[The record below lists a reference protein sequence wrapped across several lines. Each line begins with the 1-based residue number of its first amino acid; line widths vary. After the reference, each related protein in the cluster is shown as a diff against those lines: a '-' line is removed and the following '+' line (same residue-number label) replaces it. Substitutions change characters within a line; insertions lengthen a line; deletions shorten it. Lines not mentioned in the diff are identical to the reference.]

1 MTRNTVQSWE
11 PHRNACLGS
20 FPSNKRASVILTVDS
35 LKSTYLAVLGLPLY
49 SELCFQSGEGNGTA
63 VQYSCLENP
72 RDGGAW

>member
-35 LKSTYLAVLGLPLY
+35 LKGTDEIGVLVAEAGAVLHFFFGISAL
-49 SELCFQSGEGNGTA
+49 GNDFRL
-63 VQYSCLENP
+63 VL
-72 RDGGAW
+72 DKW